1 MVKTFSDRQNY
12 ILDKAFSG
20 KWISL
25 GEVREFGLAQDFG
38 KAVVTGA
45 GGVMVYHLLDELFKY
60 RRNKIS
66 ESNLK
71 TRLLAELKDAKN
83 RDQIVKEL
91 VSLEKDFDRGD
102 GYLSYEDYVS
112 RKNKIINQIVMP
124 EEKRL
129 EFSERRYSNPL
140 YDFHVRKGGTLS
152 LEDYNKKITADV
164 EDARKKGQEYISD
177 FHKRNQDKILES
189 NNSEQGNNKSSSGNN
204 TSISGD
210 KKSVQNIYP
219 KQTSEDRLKQIEEDV
234 RTRDRLNKELNPK
247 PSLFRMGLESAVKG
261 TGGSIGK
268 HMGDAIWYLLSDA
281 AKVGWRKYQEYRN
294 KNIKEIE
301 GTPGSNRDKHI
312 SNLYKLKDAAIRAE
326 TQELESNK
334 RELSKLDRNRQR
346 SDFRGPR
353 YNFERRPE
361 FGRR

>member
-129 EFSERRYSNPL
+129 EFSESKE
-140 YDFHVRKGGTLS
+140 H
-152 LEDYNKKITADV
+152 
-164 EDARKKGQEYISD
+164 QSD
-177 FHKRNQDKILES
+177 FDKKNKSEILEG
-189 NNSEQGNNKSSSGNN
+189 NKSEQGNNKSSFGNN
-204 TSISGD
+204 TSILGD

-219 KQTSEDRLKQIEEDV
+219 KQTEAERLAWEAERLAWVEKEARLKDK
-234 RTRDRLNKELNPK
+234 LNKELNPK
-247 PSLFRMGLESAVKG
+247 PSLFRHGLESTVKG
-261 TGGSIGK
+261 TGGSIGR
-268 HMGDAIWYLLSDA
+268 HLGDAIWYLLSDA
-281 AKVGWRKYQEYRN
+281 AKVGWRKYQEYRK

-301 GTPGSNRDKHI
+301 GSNRDKHI

-334 RELSKLDRNRQR
+334 RELSKIDRNRQR